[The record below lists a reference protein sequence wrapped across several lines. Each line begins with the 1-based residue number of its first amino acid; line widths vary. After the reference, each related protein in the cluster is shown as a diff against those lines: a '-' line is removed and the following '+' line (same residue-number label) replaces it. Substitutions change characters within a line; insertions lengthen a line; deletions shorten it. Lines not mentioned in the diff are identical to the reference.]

1 MPGAAAAANRLS
13 LQAGNS
19 TFNRAKL
26 LNVGVKEALKDEEW
40 DCLFLHDVDLIP
52 ENDHNLY
59 TCDPWNPKHVSIAMN
74 KFGYRW
80 VTAAVGG
87 PGARGLALA
96 WAQCLPPPLA
106 ACRTPSTSGGSR
118 LSPPTST

>member
-1 MPGAAAAANRLS
+1 MVGLPHIIVGSPTS
-13 LQAGNS
+13 LLVFTPQAGNS

-74 KFGYRW
+74 KFGYR
-80 VTAAVGG
+80 
-87 PGARGLALA
+87 
-96 WAQCLPPPLA
+96 
-106 ACRTPSTSGGSR
+106 
-118 LSPPTST
+118 